1 MIVATAG
8 HVDHGKT
15 TLLRALTGMDTD
27 RLPEEKAR
35 GISIDLGFAHLDL
48 PGGRTIGF
56 VDVPGHEKFIRNM
69 LCGVCAIDH
78 VLLVIAADDGVMPQT
93 REHLRIVDLLG
104 VNRGTVAITKID
116 RVPRERVDELVK
128 DVRALLQGTALA
140 DADTIALSA
149 LTGEGMDRLRIRLE
163 AEAEAAS
170 RRVAPDD
177 ETHWPRY
184 IIDRVFTVA
193 GSGTVVT
200 GTVISGELAA
210 NERVVVS
217 PAGTEV
223 RTRKLQRHGKPVVR
237 VRSGERCA
245 INLAQV
251 DHTALG
257 RGDWL
262 VAPQAHAPT
271 DRMDVCIRLLVG
283 HPPLRHGAPVHVHIG
298 AADVLA
304 RISLARNAT
313 ISPGEG
319 MWAQLR
325 LDRPVN
331 ACHGD
336 RLILRDQSAT
346 HTLGGGVVL
355 DPSPPMRRTPSQR
368 ASTLEALGR
377 ATPAESLA
385 ALLDAAGSG
394 IDLQWFARVFNLR
407 EERVRDFLPAGTQV
421 FGAEVAVAF
430 SSTWMD
436 SLRQRL
442 VAALERYHRT
452 QPGETWAESA
462 SLRREFAGRLE
473 PAVLA
478 AMLKRFS
485 ADNVI
490 VMQGTKLRLP
500 THGASDNP
508 RDALVWQKMLP
519 ILEAAGV
526 QIPSVRDLANTCS
539 TPLVVMRD
547 FVQRKAAAGQLVKIT
562 PERFALPRTLAC
574 LDAQARTLAAAS
586 PGGLF
591 TAAQYRDVIGTG
603 RGLAIEILECLD
615 KAGTTHRKGLQ
626 RFCAVP
632 AAASAAPTQNAKG

>member
-35 GISIDLGFAHLDL
+35 GISIDLGFAHWDL

-56 VDVPGHEKFIRNM
+56 VDVPGHQKFIRNM

-93 REHLRIVDLLG
+93 REHLRIIDLLG

-128 DVRALLQGTALA
+128 DVRALLRGTALA

-149 LTGEGMDRLRIRLE
+149 LTGEGMDRLRVRLE
-163 AEAEAAS
+163 AEAAS
-170 RRVAPDD
+170 QRVKSDD
-177 ETHWPRY
+177 QTHWPRY

-200 GTVISGELAA
+200 GTVIAGAFAA
-210 NERVVVS
+210 DDRVVVS
-217 PAGTEV
+217 PAGTQV
-223 RTRKLQRHGKPVVR
+223 RTRKLQQHGKPVVR

-251 DHTALG
+251 EHTALG

-271 DRMDVCIRLLVG
+271 DRMDVGLRLLEG
-283 HPPLRHGAPVHVHIG
+283 NPPLRHGVPVHVHIG

-304 RISLARNAT
+304 RISWARAAT

-319 MWAQLR
+319 IWAQLR

-336 RLILRDQSAT
+336 RLILRDQSAM

-355 DPSPPMRRTPSQR
+355 DPSPPLRRTPLQR

-385 ALLDAAGSG
+385 ALIDAADSG
-394 IDLQWFARVFNLR
+394 LDLQWFGRVFNLR
-407 EERVRDFLPAGTQV
+407 EERVRELLPSGTQV
-421 FGAEVAVAF
+421 FAAEGAVAF
-430 SSTWMD
+430 SSAWMD

-442 VAALERYHRT
+442 VNALDRYHRT
-452 QPGETWAESA
+452 HPGETWAESA
-462 SLRREFAGRLE
+462 LLQREIAGRLD
-473 PAVLA
+473 PAVVA
-478 AMLKRFS
+478 AMLKRFG

-508 RDALVWQKMLP
+508 REALLWQKMLP
-519 ILEAAGV
+519 ILEIAGV
-526 QIPSVRDLANTCS
+526 QIPSVRDLASTCS
-539 TPLVVMRD
+539 TPLAVMRD

-574 LDAQARTLAAAS
+574 VGAQARTLAAAS

-626 RFCAVP
+626 RFCP
-632 AAASAAPTQNAKG
+632 EPNAASGAPTQKDET